1 MFDKV
6 LNTPLIQKNIHY
18 VKSVQIR
25 SFSSPYF
32 PLFWLNTGKY
42 GPEKSP
48 YFNWILESTDQK
60 NLRIWTL
67 FTQCIDLIK
76 SLVLV
81 HLQAMKQY
89 WQQILWRFWD
99 VVADYNLWHSSI
111 STFVVSG
118 IAYRHLILQFSVLFI
133 MSLNYVNWKLK
144 MAKQIYQMNEQNQ
157 VLGVNFL
164 GFPDCKDRS
173 YRTKPWYNEIS
184 IKRTP
189 LVQKNASFK
198 DIFLR

>member
-1 MFDKV
+1 MWKV
-6 LNTPLIQKNIHY
+6 
-18 VKSVQIR
+18 S
-25 SFSSPYF
+25 
-32 PLFWLNTGKY
+32 KY
-42 GPEKSP
+42 GVFLVRIFL
-48 YFNWILESTDQK
+48 YFDWIQENTDQK

-157 VLGVNFL
+157 VLGVNFF
-164 GFPDCKDRS
+164 GFSRLQRS
-173 YRTKPWYNEIS
+173 
-184 IKRTP
+184 
-189 LVQKNASFK
+189 
-198 DIFLR
+198 FLPNQTLIQWNLYKADTIGAKKCEL

>member
-48 YFNWILESTDQK
+48 YLDTFHAVYWPDKIPCSGSSTSCETILTTDSVK
-60 NLRIWTL
+60 VLRL
-67 FTQCIDLIK
+67 
-76 SLVLV
+76 
-81 HLQAMKQY
+81 
-89 WQQILWRFWD
+89 
-99 VVADYNLWHSSI
+99 VADYNLWHSSI
-111 STFVVSG
+111 GTFVVSG
-118 IAYRHLILQFSVLFI
+118 TAYRHLILQFSVLFI

-157 VLGVNFL
+157 VLGVNFF
-164 GFPDCKDRS
+164 GFSRLQRS
-173 YRTKPWYNEIS
+173 
-184 IKRTP
+184 
-189 LVQKNASFK
+189 
-198 DIFLR
+198 FLPNQTLIQWNLYKADTIGAKKCEL